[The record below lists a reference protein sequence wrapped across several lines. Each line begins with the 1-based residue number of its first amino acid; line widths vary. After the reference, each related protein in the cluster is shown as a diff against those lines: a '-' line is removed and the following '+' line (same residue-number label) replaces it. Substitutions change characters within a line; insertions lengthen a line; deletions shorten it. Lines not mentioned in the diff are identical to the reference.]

1 MKFLSLVTG
10 TTNQIVTTAEA
21 KTFLKVDN
29 SADDSLIDRY
39 ILMAST
45 YLEQYTNRSF
55 LDSSW
60 QLSLDESDVTGTSI
74 ELPRAPLSSVTS
86 VSYFESDGT
95 EQTFSTDNYTV
106 DITQQPG
113 RIFIAQ
119 GGSWPTD
126 MRSNKAMLIEF
137 VAGWGAAIAD
147 VDSFYKNMVQT
158 AVLTLVGSMYD
169 NRAGDQVEF
178 ATIPWTKPAEGLVQ
192 SIRVLTL

>member
-95 EQTFSTDNYTV
+95 EQAFSTDNYTV

-113 RIFIAQ
+113 RILPKHRGLRQ
-119 GGSWPTD
+119 GGTSAPP
-126 MRSNKAMLIEF
+126 
-137 VAGWGAAIAD
+137 G
-147 VDSFYKNMVQT
+147 
-158 AVLTLVGSMYD
+158 
-169 NRAGDQVEF
+169 
-178 ATIPWTKPAEGLVQ
+178 
-192 SIRVLTL
+192 IRDR